1 MTGTP
6 TPASDIG
13 PDFVPRP
20 RDSVTSREMGGETV
34 LLDGVS
40 GAVYRLDAVGSV
52 VWSTFDGSAELGV
65 LVKELAD
72 AFAADAEVVG
82 RDVLDLTRT
91 LAHIGLLADIAP
103 PAAHEHGHDHG
114 QAPPPATAEG
124 DELPPF
130 RLPDLDGG
138 VVDLADLRGGP
149 VLLVN
154 WSPGCGYCVMIAAEL
169 HALRADMAERGTRLL
184 LVAAGDAESNRALL
198 ADLDVDLPVVLRAGA
213 DDDFADPFLRMGT
226 PAAYLLDADG
236 RVAAPLVSGAYQVP
250 TLARLAAGK
259 VSPPTPVGMP
269 ARYAPGAA
277 DGMCGAGSGAT
288 AGGGA
293 KAARPR
299 TWTPTVAYRVGE
311 YHLGVRADTPAAA
324 DIVRR
329 FLAAHHVG
337 DDPNVAANFS
347 VVLGAGSD
355 AGGGRQPAR
364 DLKLLLQASA
374 SVVRSRSS
382 GRVLAGLASFLAAYV
397 PDEGTDGLLRTRN
410 LALVVDGEAV
420 LVPPAVRGAVEQ
432 LQPRIARYRAQL
444 VDEPSALLDP
454 VRRELVVAEP
464 ALTLDWSVLDEL
476 PVPAPSRSEPAAVVP
491 GRYPLRA
498 WAMWDS
504 GVPDAPELTPA
515 EALTQAL
522 TTLAVPPGRLLAAAD
537 LLADLLAAT
546 PPVVLATTGGDIA
559 DQLRPYLTVGGLRPP
574 TPPEVKGFDRL
585 RRTVL
590 LVPPGQGPSGRPGG

>member
-13 PDFVPRP
+13 LDFVPTP
-20 RDSVTSREMGGETV
+20 RDSVITREMGGETV

-40 GAVYRLDAVGSV
+40 GAVYRLDAVGTV

-103 PAAHEHGHDHG
+103 PAAHHDHAHDGYAHDAHDGHGHDGHDGHDHG
-114 QAPPPATAEG
+114 QAPPSAAAEG
-124 DELPPF
+124 DELPTF
-130 RLPDLDGG
+130 RLPDLEGDL
-138 VVDLADLRGGP
+138 VDLADLRGGP

-169 HALRADMAERGTRLL
+169 HALRADMAERDTRLL

-198 ADLDVDLPVVLRAGA
+198 ADLGVDLPVVLRAGA
-213 DDDFADPFLRMGT
+213 DDDFADPFPRMGT

-250 TLARLAAGK
+250 TLARLAAGR
-259 VSPPTPVGMP
+259 VSPPTPAGAP
-269 ARYAPGAA
+269 ARYAPGAS
-277 DGMCGAGSGAT
+277 DGMCGAGSGA
-288 AGGGA
+288 AAGAGVGGGGA

-311 YHLGVRADTPAAA
+311 YHLGIRADTPATA
-324 DIVRR
+324 DVVRR

-337 DDPNVAANFS
+337 DDPNVPANLS
-347 VVLGAGSD
+347 VVLGAGS
-355 AGGGRQPAR
+355 GGGGVGDRRPPAR

-382 GRVLAGLASFLAAYV
+382 RRVMAGLASFLAAYV
-397 PDEGTDGLLRTRN
+397 PDEATDDSSDGNLLRTLN
-410 LALVVDGEAV
+410 LALVVDGQAV
-420 LVPPAVRGAVEQ
+420 LLPPAVRGAVEQ
-432 LQPRIARYRAQL
+432 LQPRIAQFGAQL

-476 PVPAPSRSEPAAVVP
+476 ADPAPGRSEPAAVVP

-522 TTLAVPPGRLLAAAD
+522 TTLAVAPGNLLAAAD

-546 PPVVLATTGGDIA
+546 PPIVLAPTGGDIT
-559 DQLRPYLTVGGLRPP
+559 DQLRPYL
-574 TPPEVKGFDRL
+574 
-585 RRTVL
+585 
-590 LVPPGQGPSGRPGG
+590 S